1 MPVKKIAKKSQLQQ
15 GQAHLGRDDCQRFV
29 NEEAKQ
35 RFDTQ
40 IKARQLHNEKGFFLQ
55 EAEHYGLP
63 ANIAEV
69 IDAHQWGKFAEHPSN
84 PIVSIIREF

>member
-1 MPVKKIAKKSQLQQ
+1 MPVKKIAKKPQLQQ
-15 GQAHLGRDDCQRFV
+15 GQAHLGRDDSQRFV

-35 RFDTQ
+35 RFDAL
-40 IKARQLHNEKGFFLQ
+40 IKARKIHHEKGFLFQ

-84 PIVSIIREF
+84 PIVSLVR